1 MKNKI
6 LIVLSLLLAL
16 SVAFSCVASADMD
29 FHPFFLWNTPY
40 SHLMRADGKD
50 TSETLT
56 FTQSSNPTQRWHASY
71 TGAKDMSQSLIL
83 PSYEDFLSF
92 PAGAKVT
99 IRYRVLS
106 NRDFIGLD
114 SSSAEIQFVSREGS
128 GNLFSIR
135 QKLDFVSSAPT
146 DGSKLYRDFELV
158 IENTSTLTLYFNH
171 VRIHCT
177 SSAGYTGTL
186 GIENLRYHV
195 WTEAE
200 KASAS
205 QVDAIN
211 KQTETITEGWTQSEV
226 DPPPGA
232 DKMEDYSQQES
243 ELLDGQQSGLES
255 GKQSFS
261 QTLTDIY
268 FYQGA
273 FLGIASFFMSLVNA
287 SPAMTFIVYT
297 SLSLGLCSFILS
309 LGMMIVR
316 SARDRVPSGR
326 HGKGG

>member
-6 LIVLSLLLAL
+6 LIVLSLLLVL
-16 SVAFSCVASADMD
+16 SIAFGCIASADMEY
-29 FHPFFLWNTPY
+29 HAAFLWNTAY
-40 SHLMRADGKD
+40 SHLITADGKAS
-50 TSETLT
+50 SETIT
-56 FTQSSNPTQRWHASY
+56 FTQDSNATQRWWTTY
-71 TGAKDMSQSLIL
+71 TAAKDMWQSMIL
-83 PSYEDFLSF
+83 PSYNDFLSF

-99 IRYRVLS
+99 IKYRVLS
-106 NRDFIGLD
+106 SKNFEGL
-114 SSSAEIQFVSREGS
+114 SSSASEFDFVSREGS
-128 GNLFSIR
+128 GSLFHIK
-135 QKLDFVSSAPT
+135 QTLDFASTAPT
-146 DGSKLYRDFELV
+146 DGTKNYRDFEVV

-171 VRIHCT
+171 VKIHCV
-177 SSAGYTGTL
+177 SAAGYTGTI
-186 GIENLRYHV
+186 GVENLRYHV

-211 KQTETITEGWTQSEV
+211 KQTETITEGWTQSDV

>member
-6 LIVLSLLLAL
+6 LIVLSLLLSL
-16 SVAFSCVASADMD
+16 SIAFGCIASADMEYRPAFAYD
-29 FHPFFLWNTPY
+29 TEY
-40 SHLMRADGKD
+40 SHLITTDGDDRA
-50 TSETLT
+50 SETIS
-56 FTQSSNPTQRWHASY
+56 FSMKYSPDQGWAAIY
-71 TGAKDMSQSLIL
+71 TKAKDMWQSMIL
-83 PSYEDFLSF
+83 PSYDDFLIFS
-92 PAGAKVT
+92 AGARITFK
-99 IRYRVLS
+99 YRVYSSVAFAGLNPATAEFDFVARNGS
-106 NRDFIGLD
+106 N
-114 SSSAEIQFVSREGS
+114 GS
-128 GNLFSIR
+128 LFHTR
-135 QKLDFVSSAPT
+135 QALNFSEVSSADPNW
-146 DGSKLYRDFELV
+146 RDYEIT
-158 IENTSTLTLYFNH
+158 IENNSMLDLRLNH
-171 VRIHCT
+171 VKIHCT
-177 SSAGYTGTL
+177 STAGYSGTI
-186 GIENLRYHV
+186 GVYNLRYHV
-195 WTEAE
+195 WTETE
-200 KASAS
+200 KANAS

-287 SPAMTFIVYT
+287 SPALTFIVYT